1 MQGVNKWT
9 YLAQNPAS
17 LLVRVIFIVIMTE
30 FGNTS
35 LGQCG
40 RGRFQRGLLAVGRPS
55 LNVGSTV
62 LWTVGPG

>member
-30 FGNTS
+30 FRNTP
-35 LGQCG
+35 LGKCG
-40 RGRFQRGLLAVGRPS
+40 RGRFQRGLLAVG
-55 LNVGSTV
+55 
-62 LWTVGPG
+62 

>member
-17 LLVRVIFIVIMTE
+17 LLVRVIFIIMTE

-55 LNVGSTV
+55 LNVSSTV